1 MLVPRRTSEQ
11 FATCSKYINV
21 STLCYNPFD
30 MNAPT
35 IRVGLDGFFLSEPAT
50 GSGQYT
56 FYLWHELACRADGVE
71 TILLRP
77 AGATDDAGGRSV
89 DVRIPPFARS
99 AKARKL
105 WWEQFGVLRGQRRI
119 RPNLLHIPYMSAPR
133 ANRRRT
139 VVTIHDVIPL
149 IYPDYGGST
158 AMRLYLRVV
167 LPAARRATL
176 ILTDSE
182 CSRGDIVRL
191 LGVSA
196 KRVRSI
202 PLAVSD
208 AFHPASDPAA
218 EAEIRERFG
227 LPGDVI
233 FNVGGLDVRKNLAT
247 LIEAF
252 GRAQSRLDAK
262 TRLVIGGSAH
272 TGNTTLYPPLEPV
285 IQKWG
290 LERQVIL
297 PGRISEA
304 DKLLLYRIARL
315 YVYPSLYEGFG
326 FTPLEAM
333 ACGLPVISSN
343 RSSLPE
349 VVGDGGLVVE
359 PNADRISAAIVSLL
373 TEEDLHRDLRQ
384 RALDQAAR
392 FSWARTARQTREA
405 YWDASGLQPTTTT
418 DSV

>member
-1 MLVPRRTSEQ
+1 
-11 FATCSKYINV
+11 
-21 STLCYNPFD
+21 
-30 MNAPT
+30 MNSPA
-35 IRVGLDGFFLSEPAT
+35 IRVGLDGFFLSQPAT

-56 FYLWHELACRADGVE
+56 LHLWNELAQSVDGVE
-71 TILLRP
+71 TILLCP
-77 AGATDDAGGRSV
+77 EGADDDDRGPSIRV
-89 DVRIPPFARS
+89 PIPPFARS

-105 WWEQFGVLRGQRRI
+105 WWEQFGILRGQRHA
-119 RPNLLHIPYMSAPR
+119 RPNLLHIPYMSAPQ

-149 IYPDYGGST
+149 IFPEYGGST

-182 CSRGDIVRL
+182 CSRSDIVRL

-196 KRVRSI
+196 KKVRSI
-202 PLAVSD
+202 PLAVSKQ
-208 AFHPASDPAA
+208 FHPAPDPVA
-218 EAEIRERFG
+218 EAEIRRRLG
-227 LPGDVI
+227 LPGDIV

-252 GRAQSRLDAK
+252 GQARANIDAE

-272 TGNTTLYPPLEPV
+272 TDNATLYPPLEPV

-304 DKLLLYRIARL
+304 DKLLLYRIAKL
-315 YVYPSLYEGFG
+315 YAYPSLYEGFG

-359 PNADRISAAIVSLL
+359 PSADQLAAAIVSLL
-373 TEEDLHRDLRQ
+373 TDNQLHRDLSA

-392 FSWARTARQTREA
+392 FSWTRTAQQTREA
-405 YWDASGLQPTTTT
+405 YWDASGLRPIATNPL
-418 DSV
+418 

>member
-1 MLVPRRTSEQ
+1 MPRHTSEQ
-11 FATCSKYINV
+11 FATCPKYINAV
-21 STLCYNPFD
+21 TLCYNPYD
-30 MNAPT
+30 MNSPAL
-35 IRVGLDGFFLSEPAT
+35 RVGLDGFYLSQPAT

-56 FYLWHELACRADGVE
+56 LHLWNELARPVDGVE

-77 AGATDDAGGRSV
+77 AGVTDERGGVSISV
-89 DVRIPPFARS
+89 RFPLFARS

-105 WWEQFGVLRGQRRI
+105 WWEQFGVLRGQRRA
-119 RPNLLHIPYMSAPR
+119 RPNVLHIPYMSAPR

-149 IYPDYGGST
+149 IYPEYGGST

-182 CSRGDIVRL
+182 CSRDDIVRL

-196 KRVRSI
+196 KKVRSI
-202 PLAVSD
+202 PLAVSEQ
-208 AFHPASDPAA
+208 FHPAPDPVA
-218 EAEIRERFG
+218 EAEIRQRLG
-227 LPGDVI
+227 LPGDII
-233 FNVGGLDVRKNLAT
+233 FNVGGLDVRKNLAS
-247 LIEAF
+247 LVEAF
-252 GRAQSRLDAK
+252 GKARASLNAA
-262 TRLVIGGSAH
+262 TRVVIGGSAH
-272 TGNTTLYPPLEPV
+272 TDNATLYPPLEPI

-304 DKLLLYRIARL
+304 DKLLLYRIAKL

-333 ACGLPVISSN
+333 ACGLPVISSD

-359 PNADRISAAIVSLL
+359 PSADRMAAAIVSLL
-373 TEEDLHRDLRQ
+373 TDEQRHRDFKA
-384 RALDQAAR
+384 RALKQASR
-392 FSWARTARQTREA
+392 FSWARTAQQTREA
-405 YWDASGLQPTTTT
+405 YWDASGLRPIATNLL
-418 DSV
+418 

>member
-1 MLVPRRTSEQ
+1 VPRHTSEQ

-21 STLCYNPFD
+21 VTLCYNPYD
-30 MNAPT
+30 MNSPA
-35 IRVGLDGFFLSEPAT
+35 IRVGLDGFFLSQPAT

-56 FYLWHELACRADGVE
+56 LHLWNELAPPTDGVE

-77 AGATDDAGGRSV
+77 AGVSDESGGASV
-89 DVRIPPFARS
+89 NVRFPPFARS

-105 WWEQFGVLRGQRRI
+105 WWEQFGVLRGQRLA

-149 IYPDYGGST
+149 LYPEYGGST

-182 CSRGDIVRL
+182 CSRSDIVRL
-191 LGVSA
+191 LGVNA
-196 KRVRSI
+196 KKVRSI
-202 PLAVSD
+202 PLAVSTE
-208 AFHPASDPAA
+208 FHPASDPVA
-218 EAEIRERFG
+218 EAEIRQRLG
-227 LPGDVI
+227 LPGAIV

-252 GRAQSRLDAK
+252 GQARPSIDDDA
-262 TRLVIGGSAH
+262 RLVIGGSAH
-272 TGNTTLYPPLEPV
+272 TNNATLYPPLEPI

-290 LERQVIL
+290 LERQVVL

-304 DKLLLYRIARL
+304 DKLLLYRISAL

-359 PNADRISAAIVSLL
+359 PNADRMAAAIVSLL
-373 TEEDLHRDLRQ
+373 TDDQRHRDLSA
-384 RALDQAAR
+384 RALEQAAH
-392 FSWARTARQTREA
+392 FSWARTAQQTREA
-405 YWDASGLQPTTTT
+405 YWDASGLRPIATNPL
-418 DSV
+418 